1 LKKKKV
7 LLKQSE
13 DKLNVLKNLKP
24 IQTEIQ
30 KLRTKIVPDLKNKE
44 SELVAQKVENEKL
57 KSEIFETFQNS
68 KRDLEEGKKLNEICN
83 QIIKLNSDLNS
94 LKVKID
100 REDKKLKDSK
110 ETVSYEDLLRKNETL
125 RGQV

>member
-13 DKLNVLKNLKP
+13 DKLNVLRNLKP
-24 IQTEIQ
+24 IQIEIQ
-30 KLRTKIVPDLKNKE
+30 KLKTKIVPDLKNKE
-44 SELVAQKVENEKL
+44 SEFVKQKEENEKL

-68 KRDLEEGKKLNEICN
+68 KKDLEEGKKLNEICN
-83 QIIKLNSDLNS
+83 QIIKLNADLNS
-94 LKVKID
+94 LKVKIE

-110 ETVSYEDLLRKNETL
+110 ETVSYEDLLRKNEVL
-125 RGQV
+125 RGKV

>member
-13 DKLNVLKNLKP
+13 DKLNVLRNLKP
-24 IQTEIQ
+24 IQNEIQ
-30 KLRTKIVPDLKNKE
+30 KLKTKIVPDLKNKE
-44 SELVAQKVENEKL
+44 SEFIKQKEENEKL

-83 QIIKLNSDLNS
+83 QIIKLNADLNS
-94 LKVKID
+94 LKVKIE

-110 ETVSYEDLLRKNETL
+110 ETVSYEDLLRKNEVL
-125 RGQV
+125 RGKV